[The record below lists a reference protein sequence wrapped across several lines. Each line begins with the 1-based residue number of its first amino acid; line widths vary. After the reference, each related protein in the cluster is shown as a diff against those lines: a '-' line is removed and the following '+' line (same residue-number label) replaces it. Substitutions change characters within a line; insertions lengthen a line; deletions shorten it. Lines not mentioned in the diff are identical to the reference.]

1 MEKFVPFELSV
12 KLRDKG
18 LRNAVKKTEEKLNE
32 ASCAVQSIEQYLTF
46 CGFGEIKP
54 QISACNGDEIIL
66 YYYGEE
72 MYIEDAIER
81 MESVGYISRDDF

>member
-1 MEKFVPFELSV
+1 MN
-12 KLRDKG
+12 KG
-18 LRNAVKKTEEKLNE
+18 LRNAVKKAEEKLNE
-32 ASCAVQSIEQYLTF
+32 ASCAVQSIETHLTF

-66 YYYGEE
+66 EYYGRE
-72 MYIEDAIER
+72 MAIEEAITR

>member
-1 MEKFVPFELSV
+1 MN
-12 KLRDKG
+12 KG
-18 LRNAVKKTEEKLNE
+18 LRNAVKKAEEKLNE
-32 ASCAVQSIEQYLTF
+32 ASCAIQNIEPHLTF

-66 YYYGEE
+66 EYYGRE
-72 MYIEDAIER
+72 MPIENAIAR